1 MFEKEISF
9 IKSLFNKENI
19 ALHEPCFIGN
29 EKKYLLECIDS
40 GFVSSVGEFV
50 TRFEE
55 ALKEKTKARFVIATN
70 TGTAALHI
78 ALLANGIDENCEVI
92 TQSISF
98 VATANAIAY
107 TGAKPVFLD
116 IDENTLSLSPKA
128 LEHFLENQTYQ
139 KDNLSYNKTTH
150 KPIKACV
157 IMHTFGLSAHIKA
170 IKELCEKYHIL
181 LIEDAAEA
189 LGSTYENKALGTFG
203 KCGILS
209 FNGNKIITGGCG
221 GAILSDDE
229 NLAKLARHLST
240 TAKIP
245 HPYEYDHDRIA
256 YNYRLC
262 NINAAI
268 LLAGLENLELF
279 LENKRELAKIYKD
292 FFKNHD
298 KCKFI
303 DEKSNE
309 KSNFWLNTLLFK
321 DENLRNIFLEECLKN
336 NIFVRPVWKSLPSL
350 KAFQNC
356 QSNELINTKKLEKRL
371 INLPS
376 SVRIEIK
383 RNDGCILY
391 FCHYSF
397 IFLDHIFI
405 VKSF

>member
-189 LGSTYENKALGTFG
+189 LGSTYENKTLGTFG

-376 SVRIEIK
+376 SIRIANKKE
-383 RNDGCILY
+383 
-391 FCHYSF
+391 
-397 IFLDHIFI
+397 
-405 VKSF
+405 

>member
-245 HPYEYDHDRIA
+245 HPYEYDHDMIA

-262 NINAAI
+262 NVNAAI
-268 LLAGLENLELF
+268 LFAGLENLELF

-321 DENLRNIFLEECLKN
+321 NENLRNIFLEECLKN

-350 KAFQNC
+350 KAFQDC
-356 QSNELINTKKLEKRL
+356 QSDELINTKNLEKRL
-371 INLPS
+371 VNLPS
-376 SVRIEIK
+376 SVRIANKKE
-383 RNDGCILY
+383 
-391 FCHYSF
+391 
-397 IFLDHIFI
+397 
-405 VKSF
+405 

>member
-150 KPIKACV
+150 KLIKACV

-268 LLAGLENLELF
+268 LFAGLENLEPF

-376 SVRIEIK
+376 SVRIANKKE
-383 RNDGCILY
+383 
-391 FCHYSF
+391 
-397 IFLDHIFI
+397 
-405 VKSF
+405 

>member
-78 ALLANGIDENCEVI
+78 ALLANGVDENCEVI

-107 TGAKPVFLD
+107 TGAKPIFLD

-128 LEHFLENQTYQ
+128 LEHFLENETYQ
-139 KDNLSYNKTTH
+139 KNNLSYNKTTH
-150 KPIKACV
+150 KPIKACI

-170 IKELCEKYHIL
+170 LKELCEKYHIL

-229 NLAKLARHLST
+229 NLAKLAKHLST

-262 NINAAI
+262 NVNAAI
-268 LLAGLENLELF
+268 LLAGFENLEFF

-298 KCKFI
+298 KCEFI

-321 DENLRNIFLEECLKN
+321 DENLRDIFLKECLENK
-336 NIFVRPVWKSLPSL
+336 IFSRPIWKSLPSL

-356 QSNELINTKKLEKRL
+356 QSDELINTKNLEKRL
-371 INLPS
+371 VNLPS
-376 SVRIEIK
+376 SVRRK
-383 RNDGCILY
+383 
-391 FCHYSF
+391 
-397 IFLDHIFI
+397 
-405 VKSF
+405 

>member
-55 ALKEKTKARFVIATN
+55 TLKEKTKARFVIATN

-92 TQSISF
+92 TQSMSF

-107 TGAKPVFLD
+107 TGAKPIFLD

-150 KPIKACV
+150 KLIKACV

-321 DENLRNIFLEECLKN
+321 NENLRNIFLEECLKN

-376 SVRIEIK
+376 SVRIANKKE
-383 RNDGCILY
+383 
-391 FCHYSF
+391 
-397 IFLDHIFI
+397 
-405 VKSF
+405 

>member
-1 MFEKEISF
+1 MFKKEISF

-139 KDNLSYNKTTH
+139 KDNFSYNKTTH
-150 KPIKACV
+150 KLIKACV

-229 NLAKLARHLST
+229 NLAKLAKHLST

-321 DENLRNIFLEECLKN
+321 NENLRNIFLEECLKN
-336 NIFVRPVWKSLPSL
+336 NIFVRPIWKSLPSL

-356 QSNELINTKKLEKRL
+356 QSNELINTKNLEKRL
-371 INLPS
+371 VNLPS
-376 SVRIEIK
+376 SVRIANKKE
-383 RNDGCILY
+383 
-391 FCHYSF
+391 
-397 IFLDHIFI
+397 
-405 VKSF
+405 

>member
-1 MFEKEISF
+1 MFKKEISF

-309 KSNFWLNTLLFK
+309 RSNFWLNTLLFK
-321 DENLRNIFLEECLKN
+321 NENLRNIFLEECLKN

-376 SVRIEIK
+376 SIRIVNKKE
-383 RNDGCILY
+383 
-391 FCHYSF
+391 
-397 IFLDHIFI
+397 
-405 VKSF
+405 

>member
-268 LLAGLENLELF
+268 LFAGLENLELF

-321 DENLRNIFLEECLKN
+321 DENLRNIFLEECLENK
-336 NIFVRPVWKSLPSL
+336 IFSRPIWKSLPSL

-356 QSNELINTKKLEKRL
+356 QSDELINTKNLEKRL
-371 INLPS
+371 VNLPS
-376 SVRIEIK
+376 SVRIANKKE
-383 RNDGCILY
+383 
-391 FCHYSF
+391 
-397 IFLDHIFI
+397 
-405 VKSF
+405 

>member
-1 MFEKEISF
+1 MFKKEISF

-40 GFVSSVGEFV
+40 GFVSSVGEFI

-150 KPIKACV
+150 KLIKACV

-268 LLAGLENLELF
+268 LFAGLENLELF

-321 DENLRNIFLEECLKN
+321 NENLRNIFLEECLKN

-376 SVRIEIK
+376 SVRIANKKE
-383 RNDGCILY
+383 
-391 FCHYSF
+391 
-397 IFLDHIFI
+397 
-405 VKSF
+405 

>member
-9 IKSLFNKENI
+9 IKSLFNQENI

-29 EKKYLLECIDS
+29 EKKYLLECIDN

-268 LLAGLENLELF
+268 LFAGLENLELF

-321 DENLRNIFLEECLKN
+321 NENLRNIFLEECLKN
-336 NIFVRPVWKSLPSL
+336 NIFVRPIWKSLPSL

-376 SVRIEIK
+376 SVRIANKKE
-383 RNDGCILY
+383 
-391 FCHYSF
+391 
-397 IFLDHIFI
+397 
-405 VKSF
+405 

>member
-1 MFEKEISF
+1 MFKKEISF

-50 TRFEE
+50 THFEE

-321 DENLRNIFLEECLKN
+321 NENLRNIFLEECLKN

-376 SVRIEIK
+376 SVRIANKKE
-383 RNDGCILY
+383 
-391 FCHYSF
+391 
-397 IFLDHIFI
+397 
-405 VKSF
+405 

>member
-150 KPIKACV
+150 KLIKACV

-189 LGSTYENKALGTFG
+189 LGSTYENKTLGTFG

-376 SVRIEIK
+376 SIRIANKKE
-383 RNDGCILY
+383 
-391 FCHYSF
+391 
-397 IFLDHIFI
+397 
-405 VKSF
+405 

>member
-150 KPIKACV
+150 KLIKACV

-321 DENLRNIFLEECLKN
+321 NENLRNIFLEECLKN
-336 NIFVRPVWKSLPSL
+336 NIFVRPIWKSLPSL

-356 QSNELINTKKLEKRL
+356 QSNELINTKNLEKRL
-371 INLPS
+371 VNLPS
-376 SVRIEIK
+376 SVRIANKKE
-383 RNDGCILY
+383 
-391 FCHYSF
+391 
-397 IFLDHIFI
+397 
-405 VKSF
+405 

>member
-240 TAKIP
+240 TAKIS

-376 SVRIEIK
+376 SVRIANKKE
-383 RNDGCILY
+383 
-391 FCHYSF
+391 
-397 IFLDHIFI
+397 
-405 VKSF
+405 

>member
-116 IDENTLSLSPKA
+116 IDENTLSLNPKA

-189 LGSTYENKALGTFG
+189 LGSTYENKTLGTFG

-229 NLAKLARHLST
+229 NLVKLARHLST

-268 LLAGLENLELF
+268 LFAGLENLELF

-321 DENLRNIFLEECLKN
+321 NENLRNIFLEECLKN

-376 SVRIEIK
+376 SVRIANKKE
-383 RNDGCILY
+383 
-391 FCHYSF
+391 
-397 IFLDHIFI
+397 
-405 VKSF
+405 

>member
-1 MFEKEISF
+1 MFKKEISF

-78 ALLANGIDENCEVI
+78 ALLANDIDENCEVI

-128 LEHFLENQTYQ
+128 LEHFLENETYQ

-150 KPIKACV
+150 KLIKACV

-229 NLAKLARHLST
+229 NLAKLAKHLST

-321 DENLRNIFLEECLKN
+321 NENLRNIFLEECLKN

-376 SVRIEIK
+376 SVRIANKKE
-383 RNDGCILY
+383 
-391 FCHYSF
+391 
-397 IFLDHIFI
+397 
-405 VKSF
+405 

>member
-189 LGSTYENKALGTFG
+189 LGSTYENKTLGTFG

-229 NLAKLARHLST
+229 NLVKLARHLST

-321 DENLRNIFLEECLKN
+321 NENLRNIFLEECLKN

-371 INLPS
+371 VNLPS
-376 SVRIEIK
+376 SVRRK
-383 RNDGCILY
+383 
-391 FCHYSF
+391 
-397 IFLDHIFI
+397 
-405 VKSF
+405 

>member
-78 ALLANGIDENCEVI
+78 ALLANNIDENCEVI

-107 TGAKPVFLD
+107 TGAKPIFLD

-128 LEHFLENQTYQ
+128 LEHFLENETYQ

-150 KPIKACV
+150 KPIKACI

-170 IKELCEKYHIL
+170 LKELCEKYRIL

-229 NLAKLARHLST
+229 NLAKLAKHLST

-262 NINAAI
+262 NVNAAI
-268 LLAGLENLELF
+268 LLAGLENLEFF

-298 KCKFI
+298 KCEFI

-321 DENLRNIFLEECLKN
+321 DENLRDIFLKECLENK
-336 NIFVRPVWKSLPSL
+336 IFSRPIWKSLPSL

-356 QSNELINTKKLEKRL
+356 QSDELINTKNLEKRL
-371 INLPS
+371 VNLPS
-376 SVRIEIK
+376 SVRRK
-383 RNDGCILY
+383 
-391 FCHYSF
+391 
-397 IFLDHIFI
+397 
-405 VKSF
+405 

>member
-150 KPIKACV
+150 KLIKACV

-321 DENLRNIFLEECLKN
+321 NENLRNIFLEECLKN

-376 SVRIEIK
+376 SVRIANKKE
-383 RNDGCILY
+383 
-391 FCHYSF
+391 
-397 IFLDHIFI
+397 
-405 VKSF
+405 

>member
-98 VATANAIAY
+98 VATANAITY

-321 DENLRNIFLEECLKN
+321 NENLRNIFLEECLKN

-371 INLPS
+371 ISLPS
-376 SVRIEIK
+376 SVRITNK
-383 RNDGCILY
+383 NLGL
-391 FCHYSF
+391 S
-397 IFLDHIFI
+397 
-405 VKSF
+405 

>member
-189 LGSTYENKALGTFG
+189 LGSTYENKTLGTFG

-245 HPYEYDHDRIA
+245 HPYEYDHDMIA

-262 NINAAI
+262 NVNAAI
-268 LLAGLENLELF
+268 LLAGLENLEPF

-350 KAFQNC
+350 KAFQDC
-356 QSNELINTKKLEKRL
+356 QSDELINTKKLEKRL

-376 SVRIEIK
+376 SVRIK
-383 RNDGCILY
+383 
-391 FCHYSF
+391 
-397 IFLDHIFI
+397 
-405 VKSF
+405 K

>member
-50 TRFEE
+50 MRFEE
-55 ALKEKTKARFVIATN
+55 ALKEKIKTRFVIATN

-78 ALLANGIDENCEVI
+78 ALLANGIDGNCEVI

-139 KDNLSYNKTTH
+139 KNNLSYNKTTH

-157 IMHTFGLSAHIKA
+157 VMHTFGLSAHIKA

-245 HPYEYDHDRIA
+245 HPYEYNHDMVA

-268 LLAGLENLELF
+268 LLAGLENLEFF

-309 KSNFWLNTLLFK
+309 KSNFWLNALLFK
-321 DENLRNIFLEECLKN
+321 DEDLRNIFLEECLKN
-336 NIFVRPVWKSLPSL
+336 NISIRPVWKSLPSL

-356 QSNELINTKKLEKRL
+356 QSDELINTKKLEKRL
-371 INLPS
+371 VNLPS
-376 SVRIEIK
+376 SVRMA
-383 RNDGCILY
+383 
-391 FCHYSF
+391 
-397 IFLDHIFI
+397 
-405 VKSF
+405 

>member
-29 EKKYLLECIDS
+29 EKKYLLECIDN

-170 IKELCEKYHIL
+170 LKELCEKYRIL

-245 HPYEYDHDRIA
+245 HPYEYDHDMIA

-262 NINAAI
+262 NVNAAI
-268 LLAGLENLELF
+268 LLAGLENLEPF

-298 KCKFI
+298 KCEFI

-356 QSNELINTKKLEKRL
+356 QSNELINTKNLEKRL
-371 INLPS
+371 VNLPS
-376 SVRIEIK
+376 SVRIANKKE
-383 RNDGCILY
+383 
-391 FCHYSF
+391 
-397 IFLDHIFI
+397 
-405 VKSF
+405 

>member
-150 KPIKACV
+150 KLIKACV

-376 SVRIEIK
+376 SVRIANK
-383 RNDGCILY
+383 NLGL
-391 FCHYSF
+391 S
-397 IFLDHIFI
+397 
-405 VKSF
+405 

>member
-1 MFEKEISF
+1 MFKKEISF

-150 KPIKACV
+150 KLIKACV

-268 LLAGLENLELF
+268 LFAGLENLELF

-321 DENLRNIFLEECLKN
+321 NENLRNIFLEECLKN

-356 QSNELINTKKLEKRL
+356 QSNELINTKNLEKRL
-371 INLPS
+371 VNLPS
-376 SVRIEIK
+376 SVRIANKKE
-383 RNDGCILY
+383 
-391 FCHYSF
+391 
-397 IFLDHIFI
+397 
-405 VKSF
+405 

>member
-150 KPIKACV
+150 KLIKACV

-268 LLAGLENLELF
+268 LFAGLENLELF

-321 DENLRNIFLEECLKN
+321 NENLRNIFLEECLKN

-376 SVRIEIK
+376 SVRIANKKE
-383 RNDGCILY
+383 
-391 FCHYSF
+391 
-397 IFLDHIFI
+397 
-405 VKSF
+405 

>member
-9 IKSLFNKENI
+9 IKSLFNKKNI

-50 TRFEE
+50 TRFKE

-107 TGAKPVFLD
+107 TGAKPIFLD

-150 KPIKACV
+150 KLIKACV

-256 YNYRLC
+256 YNYRIC

-376 SVRIEIK
+376 SVRITNK
-383 RNDGCILY
+383 NLGL
-391 FCHYSF
+391 S
-397 IFLDHIFI
+397 
-405 VKSF
+405 

>member
-268 LLAGLENLELF
+268 LFAGLENLELF

-321 DENLRNIFLEECLKN
+321 NENLRNIFLEECLKN
-336 NIFVRPVWKSLPSL
+336 NIFVRPIWKSLPSL

-356 QSNELINTKKLEKRL
+356 QSDELINTKNLEKRL

-376 SVRIEIK
+376 SIR
-383 RNDGCILY
+383 RN
-391 FCHYSF
+391 
-397 IFLDHIFI
+397 
-405 VKSF
+405 

>member
-1 MFEKEISF
+1 MFKKEISF

-170 IKELCEKYHIL
+170 LKELCEKYRIL

-245 HPYEYDHDRIA
+245 HPYEYDHDMIA

-262 NINAAI
+262 NVNAAI
-268 LLAGLENLELF
+268 LLAGLENLEPF

-298 KCKFI
+298 KCEFI

-350 KAFQNC
+350 KAFQDC
-356 QSNELINTKKLEKRL
+356 QSDELINTKNLEKRL
-371 INLPS
+371 VNLPS
-376 SVRIEIK
+376 SVRIANKKE
-383 RNDGCILY
+383 
-391 FCHYSF
+391 
-397 IFLDHIFI
+397 
-405 VKSF
+405 

>member
-1 MFEKEISF
+1 MFKKEISF

-19 ALHEPCFIGN
+19 TLHEPCFIGN

-321 DENLRNIFLEECLKN
+321 NENLRNIFLEECLKN

-376 SVRIEIK
+376 SVRIANKKE
-383 RNDGCILY
+383 
-391 FCHYSF
+391 
-397 IFLDHIFI
+397 
-405 VKSF
+405 

>member
-1 MFEKEISF
+1 MFKKEISF

-245 HPYEYDHDRIA
+245 HPYEYDHDMIA

-268 LLAGLENLELF
+268 LFAGLENLELF

-321 DENLRNIFLEECLKN
+321 NENLRNIFLEECLKN

-376 SVRIEIK
+376 SVRIANKKE
-383 RNDGCILY
+383 
-391 FCHYSF
+391 
-397 IFLDHIFI
+397 
-405 VKSF
+405 

>member
-268 LLAGLENLELF
+268 LFAGLENLELF

-336 NIFVRPVWKSLPSL
+336 NIFVRPIWKSLPSL

-356 QSNELINTKKLEKRL
+356 QSNELINTKNLEKRL
-371 INLPS
+371 VNLPS
-376 SVRIEIK
+376 SVRIANKKE
-383 RNDGCILY
+383 
-391 FCHYSF
+391 
-397 IFLDHIFI
+397 
-405 VKSF
+405 

>member
-1 MFEKEISF
+1 MFKKEISF

-321 DENLRNIFLEECLKN
+321 NENLRNIFLEECLKN
-336 NIFVRPVWKSLPSL
+336 NIFVRPIWKSLPSL

-376 SVRIEIK
+376 SVRIANK
-383 RNDGCILY
+383 NLGL
-391 FCHYSF
+391 S
-397 IFLDHIFI
+397 
-405 VKSF
+405 

>member
-1 MFEKEISF
+1 MFKKEISF

-139 KDNLSYNKTTH
+139 KDNFSYNKTTH
-150 KPIKACV
+150 KLIKACV

-189 LGSTYENKALGTFG
+189 LGSTYENKTLGTFG

-321 DENLRNIFLEECLKN
+321 NENLRNIFLEECLKN

-376 SVRIEIK
+376 SVRIANKKE
-383 RNDGCILY
+383 
-391 FCHYSF
+391 
-397 IFLDHIFI
+397 
-405 VKSF
+405 

>member
-1 MFEKEISF
+1 MFKKEISF

-150 KPIKACV
+150 KLIKACV

-268 LLAGLENLELF
+268 LFAGLENLELF

-321 DENLRNIFLEECLKN
+321 NENLRNIFLEECLKN

-356 QSNELINTKKLEKRL
+356 QSDELINTKNLEKRL

-376 SVRIEIK
+376 SIRIK
-383 RNDGCILY
+383 
-391 FCHYSF
+391 
-397 IFLDHIFI
+397 
-405 VKSF
+405 K

>member
-157 IMHTFGLSAHIKA
+157 IMHTFGLNAHIKA

-336 NIFVRPVWKSLPSL
+336 NIFVRPIWKSLPSL

-356 QSNELINTKKLEKRL
+356 QSNELINTKNLEKRL
-371 INLPS
+371 VNLPS
-376 SVRIEIK
+376 SVRIANKKE
-383 RNDGCILY
+383 
-391 FCHYSF
+391 
-397 IFLDHIFI
+397 
-405 VKSF
+405 

>member
-1 MFEKEISF
+1 MFKKEISF

-55 ALKEKTKARFVIATN
+55 ALKEKTKTRFVIATN

-150 KPIKACV
+150 KLIKACV

-245 HPYEYDHDRIA
+245 HPYKYDHDRIA

-321 DENLRNIFLEECLKN
+321 DENLRNIFLKECLKN
-336 NIFVRPVWKSLPSL
+336 NIFVRPIWKSLPSL

-356 QSNELINTKKLEKRL
+356 QSNELINTKNLEKRL
-371 INLPS
+371 VNLPS
-376 SVRIEIK
+376 SVRIANKKE
-383 RNDGCILY
+383 
-391 FCHYSF
+391 
-397 IFLDHIFI
+397 
-405 VKSF
+405 

>member
-128 LEHFLENQTYQ
+128 LEYFLENQTYQ

-150 KPIKACV
+150 KLIKACV

-336 NIFVRPVWKSLPSL
+336 NIFVRPIWKSLPSL

-376 SVRIEIK
+376 SVRIK
-383 RNDGCILY
+383 
-391 FCHYSF
+391 
-397 IFLDHIFI
+397 
-405 VKSF
+405 K

>member
-1 MFEKEISF
+1 MFKKEISF

-150 KPIKACV
+150 KLIKACV

-356 QSNELINTKKLEKRL
+356 QSDELINTKNLEKRL
-371 INLPS
+371 VNLPS
-376 SVRIEIK
+376 SVRIANKKE
-383 RNDGCILY
+383 
-391 FCHYSF
+391 
-397 IFLDHIFI
+397 
-405 VKSF
+405 